1 MRIVH
6 TLFNMRL
13 GGTETMLLDIMP
25 KQVESGHDVTLILIN
40 KGHDEALMA
49 RLPKGVKVVYLKR
62 KDGSKN
68 PWHVIRLNVLLYRLS
83 PDVVHVHNVR
93 ALGMI
98 LRRKG
103 IKTVFTAHCLGIA
116 DELLNRADSVCAISE
131 AVKADLKTR
140 YAVEPTVI
148 YNGIDTGAVRCTGK
162 RRGEMF
168 RIVQVGRMFHET
180 KGQDI
185 LLHAV
190 SKLREQ
196 GVGNACIDFIG
207 DGASADYLKGLAKSL
222 GLDGCVRFLGAR
234 SRQYIY
240 DVLCDY
246 DLMVQPSRDEGFGLT
261 VAEGMAAKV
270 PVLISNLEGPM
281 EVIGNGEYGE
291 WFNSGDADACAEK
304 IKEIISD
311 YARYEDKAVEA
322 YGFVTRNF
330 DISGTAGRYVMH
342 YETLS
347 ARK

>member
-6 TLFNMRL
+6 TLFNMCL

-25 KQVESGHDVTLILIN
+25 KQVESGHDVILILIN
-40 KGHDEALMA
+40 KGHDKTLMA
-49 RLPKGVKVVYLKR
+49 RIPKGVKVLYLDR
-62 KDGSKN
+62 QEGSTN
-68 PWHVIRLNVLLYRLS
+68 PWYVIRLNALLYCLS

-116 DELLNRADSVCAISE
+116 DKMLNRADSVCAISE
-131 AVKADLKTR
+131 AVKTDLKTR
-140 YAVEPTVI
+140 YAVEPLVI

-162 RRGEMF
+162 RRGDVF
-168 RIVQVGRMFHET
+168 RIVQVGRMSHET

-185 LLHAV
+185 LLQAV

-196 GVGNACIDFIG
+196 GVDNVSVDFIG
-207 DGASADYLKGLAKSL
+207 DGASADYLKDLTKSL

-291 WFNSGDADACAEK
+291 WFTIGDADACARK

-311 YARYEDKAVEA
+311 YARYEEKAGDA
-322 YGFVTRNF
+322 YSFVTRNF
-330 DISGTAGRYVMH
+330 DISGTAGSYIMH